1 MKKFSGAPRTT
12 PGSRPR
18 TGSGP
23 RTRDDAPRP
32 WAPARGSR
40 GAARFEGSTRPP
52 RARPAEGGDAADPY
66 QRARRPYRGAAEG
79 SERFERRSD
88 DRGEGRA
95 FTVNL
100 DPDVSKV
107 FRGDASVNK
116 ALRLVIQLMQV
127 VQGPPPRRREYDGDR
142 PRPPRDTERRAPPAR
157 FEADDE

>member
-1 MKKFSGAPRTT
+1 MKKFSGGPRAAP
-12 PGSRPR
+12 SRPR
-18 TGSGP
+18 AGAGP

-40 GAARFEGSTRPP
+40 GAARFEGSARPP
-52 RARPAEGGDAADPY
+52 RARATEGSDAADPY
-66 QRARRPYRGAAEG
+66 QRARRPYRGASEAG
-79 SERFERRSD
+79 ERFERRSD

-127 VQGPPPRRREYDGDR
+127 VQGPPPRRREYDSDR
-142 PRPPRDTERRAPPAR
+142 PRPPRDTERRAAPAR
-157 FEADDE
+157 FESDDE

>member
-1 MKKFSGAPRTT
+1 MKKFSGGPRAAP
-12 PGSRPR
+12 SRPR
-18 TGSGP
+18 ASAGP

-40 GAARFEGSTRPP
+40 GASRFEGAARPP
-52 RARPAEGGDAADPY
+52 RARATEGSDASDPY
-66 QRARRPYRGAAEG
+66 QRARRPYRGASEAG
-79 SERFERRSD
+79 ERFERRSD

-127 VQGPPPRRREYDGDR
+127 VQGPPPRRREYDADR
-142 PRPPRDTERRAPPAR
+142 PRPPRDTERRPAPAR
-157 FEADDE
+157 FESDDE